1 MQKADDVSPKDLV
14 VLIEEE
20 EGRQGRLEF
29 AAALAALWQA
39 HLIATFVVARL
50 DLNRHAGFAV
60 GSGLARM
67 LQNHWRQV
75 ARATTETR
83 EMFDALLS
91 RHGLA
96 GEWRISENESPEELM
111 LHARHASLA
120 IVGPP
125 SRGDREM
132 TTLGLLESVIV
143 GSGRPTLLLPTNWPA
158 ERIARRIVIGWNG
171 GREATRAIADAMPF
185 LMSAEA
191 VHLVVV
197 PEAKAQGLYGPEPGA
212 DMARHLARHG
222 VTVDLNQYDGT
233 DAGSVLLDRCRSSDA
248 DMLVIGAVGRSR
260 IGEFIF
266 GGATRTILGNADIP
280 VLLSR

>member
-1 MQKADDVSPKDLV
+1 MLPKDLV

-20 EGRQGRLEF
+20 EGRQSRLEF

-60 GSGLARM
+60 GSGLAHM
-67 LQNHWRQV
+67 LQNYWSQV
-75 ARATTETR
+75 ACAKAETK
-83 EMFDALLS
+83 EIFDTLLS
-91 RHGLA
+91 GRGLV

-125 SRGDREM
+125 SRGDRAM
-132 TTLGLLESVIV
+132 TTLGLSESVIV
-143 GSGRPTLLLPTNWPA
+143 GSGRPTILLPTNWPA

-197 PEAKAQGLYGPEPGA
+197 PEATAQGLYGAEPGA
-212 DMARHLARHG
+212 DMARHLVRHG
-222 VTVDLNQYDGT
+222 VAVDLNQYNGT

-266 GGATRTILGNADIP
+266 GGATRTILGNADLP

>member
-1 MQKADDVSPKDLV
+1 MSPKDLV
-14 VLIEEE
+14 VMLEEE
-20 EGRQGRLEF
+20 EGRQGRLDF
-29 AAALAALWQA
+29 AAALAERWQA

-60 GSGLARM
+60 GPGLAHM
-67 LQNHWRQV
+67 LQNYWSEV
-75 ARATTETR
+75 ARATAETR
-83 EMFDALLS
+83 EMFDAALS
-91 RHGLA
+91 RRGLT

-125 SRGDREM
+125 SRGDRAM
-132 TTLGLLESVIV
+132 TTLGLSESVIV
-143 GSGRPTLLLPTNWPA
+143 GSGRPTILLPTNWPA
-158 ERIARRIVIGWNG
+158 ERMARRIVIGWNG
-171 GREATRAIADAMPF
+171 GREATRAIGDAMPF
-185 LMSAEA
+185 LRSAEA

-197 PEAKAQGLYGPEPGA
+197 PEAKAQGLYGAEPGA

-233 DAGSVLLDRCRSSDA
+233 DAGSVLLDRCRASDA

-266 GGATRTILGNADIP
+266 GGATRTILGDAELP